1 MYNDIS
7 YVINSIRG
15 DTLDYYNEIKKELI
29 DNEINKKIKDYSK
42 NRYELK
48 KYYNVG
54 KLLLDAGKHYGE
66 GIINKYSKQ
75 LTIELGKGYTPTSL
89 RYYRRF
95 YHVFSFCLTVS
106 DKLSWSH
113 YCEIIWFNEDKLF
126 YNIKVIEQYNLSIRE
141 LKNKIKNKEYERLP
155 NDTKNN
161 LIISN
166 VSKIK
171 DYIKNPIIIKNS
183 SNYEDISEKIL

>member
-66 GIINKYSKQ
+66 GII
-75 LTIELGKGYTPTSL
+75 
-89 RYYRRF
+89 
-95 YHVFSFCLTVS
+95 
-106 DKLSWSH
+106 
-113 YCEIIWFNEDKLF
+113 
-126 YNIKVIEQYNLSIRE
+126 
-141 LKNKIKNKEYERLP
+141 KEYSQKLKYDLNKNYSVRLLYRMMKYY
-155 NDTKNN
+155 NF
-161 LIISN
+161 
-166 VSKIK
+166 V
-171 DYIKNPIIIKNS
+171 
-183 SNYEDISEKIL
+183 SEKKSRPPLWRLQQQE

>member
-7 YVINSIRG
+7 YVIITSRG
-15 DTLDYYNEIKKELI
+15 DSLNYYNEIKKELI
-29 DNEINKKIKDYSK
+29 DNEINKKVKDYSK

-66 GIINKYSKQ
+66 GIIKEYSRR
-75 LTIELGKGYTPTSL
+75 LTIDLGKGYSQRNL
-89 RYYRRF
+89 RNMRQYYK
-95 YHVFSFCLTVS
+95 VTEKWQTMSA
-106 DKLSWSH
+106 KLSWSH